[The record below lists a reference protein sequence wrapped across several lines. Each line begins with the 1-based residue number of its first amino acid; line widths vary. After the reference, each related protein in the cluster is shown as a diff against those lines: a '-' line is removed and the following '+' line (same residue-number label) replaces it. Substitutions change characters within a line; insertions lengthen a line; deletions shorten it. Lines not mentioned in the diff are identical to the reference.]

1 MPVVL
6 TLLLLVVLG
15 AIKELMI
22 EFINDL
28 MEARKKK

>member
-6 TLLLLVVLG
+6 TLLLLVVLR

-28 MEARKKK
+28 KK

>member
-15 AIKELMI
+15 AIKELII

-28 MEARKKK
+28 KK

>member
-28 MEARKKK
+28 KK